1 MQAKR
6 NKIAPI
12 GIFTLLFVSRLM
24 VSMTTMQSVY
34 TGIVGPDIVLSF
46 VGALAFVI
54 ILSLPAVY
62 CIKRKK
68 NPFSVKWVSA
78 LYGLYFVLLAG
89 LTISRFSYF
98 ASTTINAESS
108 AFIYLFPAIVCAVY
122 GAILGIEALTRFSS
136 VAFILLIIGII
147 TVILCNYRNINEI
160 NLYPVITKDA
170 DNILKNILVITTD
183 TIEPALFLCLSKRVN
198 GVAIRQYVF
207 AILAF
212 FTAIITLFY
221 TAIAVMGDFASTQQF
236 PLYSLFEQA
245 NVGGFERINVIHIS
259 FWMLGVFIKTTL
271 LIYCASI
278 CFDKIKQKNN
288 CIICSVF
295 VLGTSALIT
304 KFNQYTNV
312 VYSTTVVMF
321 FAFCVLLP
329 LLMLIFGKRN
339 YGDELVQN
347 F

>member
-6 NKIAPI
+6 NKIAPL

-34 TGIVGPDIVLSF
+34 TGTVGSDIVLSL

-54 ILSLPAVY
+54 ILSLPAIY

-68 NPFSVKWVSA
+68 NPFSVKWISMF
-78 LYGLYFVLLAG
+78 YGFYFVILAG

-98 ASTTINAESS
+98 ASTTINAQSNS
-108 AFIYLFPAIVCAVY
+108 FIYLFPAIVCSLY

-147 TVILCNYRNINEI
+147 TVLLCNYHNFNEI
-160 NLYPVITKDA
+160 NLYPVITEDTN
-170 DNILKNILVITTD
+170 NILKNIFVITTD

-198 GVAIRQYVF
+198 GIAIRQYIF

-221 TAIAVMGDFASTQQF
+221 SAVAVMGDFTSTQQF
-236 PLYSLFEQA
+236 PLYSFFEQA

-278 CFDKIKQKNN
+278 CFDQIKQKNS
-288 CIICSVF
+288 CIICSAF
-295 VLGTSALIT
+295 VLGASALISAL
-304 KFNQYTNV
+304 NEYINA
-312 VYSTTVVMF
+312 VYIASVIMF

-329 LLMLIFGKRN
+329 VFVLIFGKRN